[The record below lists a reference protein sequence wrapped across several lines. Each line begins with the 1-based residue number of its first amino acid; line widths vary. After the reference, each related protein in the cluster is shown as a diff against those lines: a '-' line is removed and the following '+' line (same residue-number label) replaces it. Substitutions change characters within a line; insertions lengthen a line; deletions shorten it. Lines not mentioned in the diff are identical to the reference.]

1 MFKPDISG
9 LITVASGKY
18 GSVSLRYRGDTDSNR
33 LTYVIQQSRV
43 RDLVYEDYAAARQ
56 QFDAICAACGY

>member
-18 GSVSLRYRGDTDSNR
+18 GSVALRYRGDTDSNR
-33 LTYVIQQSRV
+33 LTYILRQPRIL
-43 RDLVYEDYAAARQ
+43 DIVYSDYAAARRH
-56 QFDAICAACGY
+56 FDEICAALGY

>member
-1 MFKPDISG
+1 MHKPDISG
-9 LITVASGKY
+9 LIVVASGKY
-18 GSVSLRYRGDTDSNR
+18 GSVALRYRGDTDSNR

-56 QFDAICAACGY
+56 HFDAICEACGY